1 MVETV
6 PTSVQVPSAA
16 PAARPAPRAEAA
28 SRVNPPDAPARERPV
43 AQPTATPLST
53 VVETPFAAE
62 SGEAPRAA
70 AVPSRGSI
78 TPLIG
83 NSGLTTYRD
92 QESGR
97 VVVRIFDRESGDVLL
112 EFPPEGQRL
121 TPTNLDPPGSDAPR
135 GDVEA

>member
-1 MVETV
+1 MLALANM
-6 PTSVQVPSAA
+6 PNRLSW
-16 PAARPAPRAEAA
+16 A
-28 SRVNPPDAPARERPV
+28 SRVNPPNAPAREKPA
-43 AQPTATPLST
+43 AQPTEAALSV
-53 VVETPFAAE
+53 VVERPFAAE
-62 SGEAPRAA
+62 SEEAPRA
-70 AVPSRGSI
+70 VVLNSKGSI

-121 TPTNLDPPGSDAPR
+121 IPTNLDPPGSDAPR
-135 GDVEA
+135 SDVEA